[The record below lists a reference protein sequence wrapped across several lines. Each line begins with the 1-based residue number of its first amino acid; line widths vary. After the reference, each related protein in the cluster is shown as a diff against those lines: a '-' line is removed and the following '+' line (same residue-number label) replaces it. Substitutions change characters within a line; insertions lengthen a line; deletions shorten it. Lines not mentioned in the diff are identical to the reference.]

1 MPSYEEYLDYLKANV
16 NALERL
22 GDAFS
27 GADERLD
34 YAVQQLLSI
43 QQVISPELLARLES
57 LSLLNNEL
65 KEVGFIMPKQT
76 QQINFRY
83 TVQPGQGLRAVE
95 QVPLDGIIS
104 SVCFHFPPGAMGWVQ
119 VAFGHGYKQ
128 IMPIAG
134 FLQLDNATPVFPA
147 AEVVH
152 RNEDIWVVIQ
162 NTDGIN
168 PHTISVIATI
178 DGD

>member
-1 MPSYEEYLDYLKANV
+1 MELPDEYLQYLKGNITW
-16 NALERL
+16 LESL
-22 GDAFS
+22 GDKFS

-34 YAVQQLLSI
+34 YAVKQLVSI
-43 QQVISPELLARLES
+43 QQVFTPELLARLES
-57 LSLLNNEL
+57 LSLLYNEL

-83 TVQPGQGLRAVE
+83 TVQASRGLRAVE

-128 IMPIAG
+128 IMPISG

-152 RNEDIWVVIQ
+152 RDEDIWVVIQ

-168 PHTISVIATI
+168 PHTISVVATI

>member
-1 MPSYEEYLDYLKANV
+1 VASWEEYLDYLKANV

-22 GDAFS
+22 GDLFS

-34 YAVQQLLSI
+34 YAVKQLLSI
-43 QQVISPELLARLES
+43 QEAFTPELLARLES
-57 LSLLNNEL
+57 LSLLYKEL

-83 TVQPGQGLRAVE
+83 TVPAQQGLRAVE

-119 VAFGHGYKQ
+119 VAFGHNYKQ
-128 IMPIAG
+128 IMPISG
-134 FLQLDNATPVFPA
+134 FLQLDDASPVIPA
-147 AEVVH
+147 SEVVH
-152 RNEDIWVVIQ
+152 RNEEIWVIIN
-162 NTDGIN
+162 NTDAWN
-168 PHTISVIATI
+168 PHTISVIPTI
-178 DGD
+178 EGD